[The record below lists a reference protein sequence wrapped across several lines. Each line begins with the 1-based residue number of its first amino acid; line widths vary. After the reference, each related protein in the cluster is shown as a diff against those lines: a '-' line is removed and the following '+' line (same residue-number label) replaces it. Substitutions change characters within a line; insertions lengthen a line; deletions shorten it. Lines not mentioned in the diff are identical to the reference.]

1 MMMIMRF
8 SDIAP
13 IAIPPFREHGGR
25 PFELDLFGTR
35 GLPSSDIGVHK
46 EFSHVVAV
54 LAHGNVGQ
62 HLMKG
67 LDLVSA
73 ACFLHDTPVF
83 TQTPEVEGL
92 NYRRQ
97 NDERGL
103 ATALEV
109 AACND
114 FQSLEHLKL

>member
-1 MMMIMRF
+1 MNMKDDLCMMMLMRF

-13 IAIPPFREHGGR
+13 IAIPPFREHGR
-25 PFELDLFGTR
+25 ATFKLHLLGTSS
-35 GLPSSDIGVHK
+35 LPSSDVGVHK

-62 HLMKG
+62 HLVKLFNLFG
-67 LDLVSA
+67 AS
-73 ACFLHDTPVF
+73 CILHDTPAF

-92 NYRRQ
+92 NHRGQ

-103 ATALEV
+103 ATARR
-109 AACND
+109 
-114 FQSLEHLKL
+114 